1 LGEVIEVVNALA
13 YHGTTT
19 ITAVKDFIVEALG
32 LFQSKNTNSLAMMFI
47 CIFTLTKFDLPPG
60 RYNNFYYCTT
70 KFYNT

>member
-32 LFQSKNTNSLAMMFI
+32 LSQRNNTNSLAIMFI
-47 CIFTLTKFDLPPG
+47 CIFVFSL
-60 RYNNFYYCTT
+60 
-70 KFYNT
+70 